1 MSLIFV
7 MSFIISTFAFA
18 TLPIQTNL
26 IVFDST
32 EGKVLLKRSSN
43 NAFWKLIP
51 YFTTENGL
59 TFCGIASGVMVLN
72 ALNIPPP
79 STPDHA
85 PYRIFEQDNFFT
97 DSVLKIITPSEINM
111 QGMSLEQLGESIKTF
126 GIKTKI
132 IYGGDLA
139 KNNFRKELINVIHS
153 DNQYIIINFHRKYL
167 NEMGGGHFSPLAA
180 YDEKTDRFLLLDVAR
195 YKYPP
200 VWVKTDDLYRAI
212 HLNEKGE
219 VVNFRGYLVVNS
231 V

>member
-1 MSLIFV
+1 MPVIFL
-7 MSFIISTFAFA
+7 MTFMTSTVAFA
-18 TLPIQTNL
+18 TLPIQKNL
-26 IVFDST
+26 IVFDSK

-43 NAFWKLIP
+43 NAFWKLIS
-51 YFTTENGL
+51 YFTTEDGL

-79 STPDHA
+79 STPAHA

-97 DSVLKIITPSEINM
+97 DSVLKIVTPSEINM
-111 QGMSLEQLGESIKTF
+111 QGMSLEQLGKSIKTF

-132 IYGGDLA
+132 IHGGNLS
-139 KNNFRKELINVIHS
+139 KNDFRKELISVINS

-167 NEMGGGHFSPLAA
+167 NEKGGGHFSPLAA

-195 YKYPP
+195 YKYPS
-200 VWVKTDDLYRAI
+200 VWVKTDDLFRAI
-212 HLNEKGE
+212 HLNEKE
-219 VVNFRGYLVVNS
+219 KIVNFRGYLVVNS